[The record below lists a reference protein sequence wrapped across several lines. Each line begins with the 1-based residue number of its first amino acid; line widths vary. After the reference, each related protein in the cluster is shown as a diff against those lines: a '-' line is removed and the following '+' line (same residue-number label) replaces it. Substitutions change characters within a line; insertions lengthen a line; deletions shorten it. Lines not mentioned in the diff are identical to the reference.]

1 MCFFLQAREA
11 AVNSLNMLDRSI
23 CEQYLESKTDPLVG
37 TIEPSMYIGEFDWAN
52 LPEGSVVEKA
62 DVRPYVK
69 EVFANLISVN
79 CEAGY
84 ILFYQNQNM
93 KQHFNLRRC
102 KMLSPASV
110 TEFSPTL

>member
-1 MCFFLQAREA
+1 MVFLQARET

-23 CEQYLESKTDPLVG
+23 CEKYLESKTDPLVG

-52 LPEGSVVEKA
+52 LPEGSVIEKA

-79 CEAGY
+79 CEASS
-84 ILFYQNQNM
+84 IFHAN
-93 KQHFNLRRC
+93 
-102 KMLSPASV
+102 
-110 TEFSPTL
+110 

>member
-1 MCFFLQAREA
+1 
-11 AVNSLNMLDRSI
+11 MLDRSI

-52 LPEGSVVEKA
+52 LPAGSVVEKA

-79 CEAGY
+79 CEACFFF
-84 ILFYQNQNM
+84 IKNRTTLTNFV
-93 KQHFNLRRC
+93 LSRC
-102 KMLSPASV
+102 KMLCLASV
-110 TEFSPTL
+110 TEFSHIL

>member
-1 MCFFLQAREA
+1 MRSFASLTGDQDTPPLLLVMISAQKLCIVADHFILQAREA

-52 LPEGSVVEKA
+52 LPAGSVVEKA

-79 CEAGY
+79 CEAG
-84 ILFYQNQNM
+84 
-93 KQHFNLRRC
+93 
-102 KMLSPASV
+102 
-110 TEFSPTL
+110 